1 MLLALLYKRWDS
13 QIRMAASAAIKGP
26 RCTWSLLFMSASILV
41 LQAVSPAAS
50 VETLLWDDIANQEQG
65 GAEMSAQRTLSLN
78 CIGTRSERK
87 CSGFADGDNKDDPS
101 VRPLPGD
108 GTRCD
113 IDVIPYSEF
122 DPDLFMHD
130 YHAKRPVIYSRA
142 FIKPPSVKASM
153 KLMFEDQ
160 LSRGN
165 IYAGNSIA
173 WAKRG
178 PEYSGKK
185 VSPEVPAADIFH
197 ALEAQKKDFTVVAR
211 PGILPYRV
219 EQLLNRLE
227 AIYTDHV
234 TDPGKAHQYD
244 YEIKPEGEN
253 DVSRANA
260 SPESLLARHALVASA
275 KDAGVLLHRDT
286 DTWYVHGS
294 GSSEPTGRET
304 QGYVRWFLYH
314 SRSLPPFFHVPR
326 VPILQWE
333 TIEVYPNLAEHYSGD
348 LPIECA
354 TSPGDI
360 IYIPEGWWQSFLGKI
375 GPSYMARSKIHAG
388 RL

>member
-1 MLLALLYKRWDS
+1 
-13 QIRMAASAAIKGP
+13 MAASAAIKGP

-185 VSPEVPAADIFH
+185 
-197 ALEAQKKDFTVVAR
+197 
-211 PGILPYRV
+211 
-219 EQLLNRLE
+219 
-227 AIYTDHV
+227 
-234 TDPGKAHQYD
+234 
-244 YEIKPEGEN
+244 
-253 DVSRANA
+253 
-260 SPESLLARHALVASA
+260 
-275 KDAGVLLHRDT
+275 
-286 DTWYVHGS
+286 
-294 GSSEPTGRET
+294 
-304 QGYVRWFLYH
+304 
-314 SRSLPPFFHVPR
+314 
-326 VPILQWE
+326 
-333 TIEVYPNLAEHYSGD
+333 
-348 LPIECA
+348 
-354 TSPGDI
+354 
-360 IYIPEGWWQSFLGKI
+360 
-375 GPSYMARSKIHAG
+375 
-388 RL
+388 